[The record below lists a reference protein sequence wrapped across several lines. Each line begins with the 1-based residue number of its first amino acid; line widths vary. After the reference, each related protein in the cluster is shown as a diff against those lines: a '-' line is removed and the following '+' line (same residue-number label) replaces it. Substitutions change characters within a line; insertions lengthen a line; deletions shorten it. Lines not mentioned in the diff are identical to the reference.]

1 MKPAASTRIIMF
13 LFRCIPLGLRR
24 YLFTSFFLLFY
35 YLSPRQ
41 RLIALHNLCRAYPDK
56 DIRELTGIAK
66 GVFRHV
72 GIVAAEFFELP
83 TITKENLHEWVEFDG
98 LENLQDALAQGKG
111 VLSVVAHFGNWELM
125 TIAVPLAAQP
135 MGIIYRPLDSP
146 VLDDMLAWMRT
157 LHGNTLIPKEGST
170 KKIVRLLRE
179 NQAIGILS
187 DQNVAAREGVFVEFF
202 GRPACTAVGTAV
214 LAMRTGAP
222 VLPAFMPRIANGK
235 YRFVIKPPVEIS
247 VTGDDDAD
255 ILVNTQRF
263 TRVVEEMVRQYPDQW
278 FWIHQ
283 RWKTQPCQKE

>member
-83 TITKENLHEWVEFDG
+83 TITKENLHEWVEFEG
-98 LENLQDALAQGKG
+98 LENLQNALAQGKG

-125 TIAVPLAAQP
+125 TVAVPLAAQP

-235 YRFVIKPPVEIS
+235 YRFVIKPPVDIS